1 MAEKLTLKLG
11 TKLSSS
17 ASRGGIEVEVIK
29 KRRVFSNAGNTSETS
44 TVQTVSK
51 QEKEQADKLK
61 SILEN
66 ARKLEEQT
74 KLEAEKEAEVE
85 RERQAL
91 IEKERKEKG
100 WHCYNS

>member
-44 TVQTVSK
+44 TAPTISK
-51 QEKEQADKLK
+51 QEQEQADKLK

-66 ARKLEEQT
+66 ARKIEEQS
-74 KLEAEKEAEVE
+74 KAEAEKEAEV
-85 RERQAL
+85 
-91 IEKERKEKG
+91 
-100 WHCYNS
+100 